1 MDAQPMF
8 YVAEDR
14 SQPGSAFAS
23 LVADGKFPKE
33 DAKTLADWARRGAV
47 VKLVDG
53 ETMMRML
60 SAWKRPAMRGEGQ
73 T

>member
-1 MDAQPMF
+1 MSDQPMF

-14 SQPGSAFAS
+14 SQPGAAFAS
-23 LVADGKFPKE
+23 RVADGKHPRE

-53 ETMMRML
+53 DTMMRML
-60 SAWKRPAMRGEGQ
+60 SAWKRPGVRGEGQ
-73 T
+73 A